1 MAGESTTQNRSLT
14 VEKHGIDHI
23 PEEQRHGGPGNQF
36 TIRFAP
42 VVYLAAIVLGGVS
55 IPLGLGL
62 AGTVTAI
69 VVGNVLGSIATASCA
84 VMGPRLGMPQILM
97 GRAAYGYRGNYIP
110 AALTSLLYIG
120 YYTVGTVLGSK
131 ALANLTHLPFV
142 PVVIVVAALSILIA
156 TYGYNL
162 LHFLS
167 KWITRLSIVV
177 LVVVSFV
184 MAFHGAGPGA
194 AGHLSGVQ
202 YWLVWLLEFT
212 IVFSYT
218 MSWAPYASDYSR
230 YLPVRTGRRKIFG
243 WAFAGL
249 FTATT
254 WMMVLGATL
263 TTVSVKGGVLDAL
276 PAVLP
281 GALLQIVLIT
291 LGVSAIP
298 HNSVNLYSFALASLT
313 WDMPLRRTLTVVLT
327 GIVGCVLA
335 IAFGSGPNFQDYFN
349 QFLFLISYYIMPW
362 LAILCLDFFWKHR
375 GGRDYP
381 AADAF
386 YRKDGALGGVKWAGL
401 ASFLLGI
408 VVSIP
413 FMATNLYVGPIG
425 HALDGADLSYFVSFV
440 VAGVAY
446 AIVAKPAA
454 HVVTTTG
461 RATAAS

>member
-1 MAGESTTQNRSLT
+1 MAEQTATQNSSLA

-23 PEEQRHGGPGNQF
+23 PEDQRHGGPGNQF

-42 VVYLAAIVLGGVS
+42 VVYLAAIVLGGVA

-62 AGTVTAI
+62 VGTITAI
-69 VVGNVLGSIATASCA
+69 VLGNVLGSLATAACA

-110 AALTSLLYIG
+110 AVLTSLLYIG

-131 ALANLTHLPFV
+131 ALASLFHLPFV

-162 LHFLS
+162 LHFLGR
-167 KWITRLSIVV
+167 WITRLSIVV
-177 LVVVSFV
+177 LVIVSFV
-184 MAFHGAGPGA
+184 MIFHGAGPA
-194 AGHLSGVQ
+194 ATAHISGVK

-212 IVFSYT
+212 VVFSYT

-230 YLPVRTGRRKIFG
+230 YLPVGTSRGRIFG

-254 WMMVLGATL
+254 WMMVLGAAL
-263 TTVSVKGGVLDAL
+263 TTVSAKGGVLDAL
-276 PAVLP
+276 GIVLP
-281 GALLQIVLIT
+281 GALLKVVLVT

-298 HNSVNLYSFALASLT
+298 HNSVNLYSFALTSLT
-313 WDMPLRRTLTVVLT
+313 WDMPLKRTIAVVT
-327 GIVGCVLA
+327 AGVVGCVLA
-335 IAFGSGPNFQDYFN
+335 VAFGGGPNFQNYFN
-349 QFLFLISYYIMPW
+349 DFLFLISYYVMPW
-362 LAILCLDFFWKHR
+362 LAILCLDFYWKHR

-381 AADAF
+381 EAEAF
-386 YRKDGALGGVKWAGL
+386 YRKDGMLGGVKWPGL
-401 ASFLLGI
+401 MSFILGI

-413 FMATNLYVGPIG
+413 FMATNLYTGPIG
-425 HALDGADLSYFVSFV
+425 HALDAADLSYFVSFV

-446 AIVAKPAA
+446 TLTARTATRVVPTTDRAA
-454 HVVTTTG
+454 TMP
-461 RATAAS
+461 